1 MDSASWQKEQI
12 SKAYVLAVAT
22 KAGATIGEWNVDK
35 DGVDVT
41 LRRRQ
46 LMVDLQLKCTGSART
61 AADDYSFDLDVPTF
75 AKLTD
80 PDRSAP
86 AYLCLLVVPK
96 ALQAWLHHQPEAVLL
111 RCHGYWARMTTSNAP
126 TGTGTTAIRLPRANR
141 LDSEALD
148 HMFEES
154 LKMARDGRSS
164 PGGG

>member
-1 MDSASWQKEQI
+1 MYHFD
-12 SKAYVLAVAT
+12 YRPLATGRGGVPGGQRELAER
-22 KAGATIGEWNVDK
+22 ADQQGVRARGRHEGGATIGEWNVDK

-61 AADDYSFDLDVPTF
+61 AAGDYSFDLDVPTF

-96 ALQAWLHHQPEAVLL
+96 ALQAWLHSVPPNPPL
-111 RCHGYWARMTTSNAP
+111 RSKH
-126 TGTGTTAIRLPRANR
+126 
-141 LDSEALD
+141 
-148 HMFEES
+148 
-154 LKMARDGRSS
+154 
-164 PGGG
+164 